1 MEKNKLTAIIIIA
14 FVVCITSIYA
24 VTKSHD
30 YTLQGEIDMQTVN
43 VSSKIGGRIADITV
57 KKGDIV
63 EKDTVL
69 AVLDTPEIQAK
80 LEQTN
85 ALLDA
90 AKAQNTKAE
99 TGARN
104 EQIAMALNTLKQA
117 QAGQE
122 LANKTY
128 LRMKNLYEEG
138 VIPAQKMD
146 EALAAYNSANSTVAV
161 AKSNYEMLLNG
172 TRKEDKSTAAAN
184 VKRAEGAVSEVE
196 SYLSEN
202 QLKAP
207 ISGEITQINP
217 EVGELVATGFPVV
230 VISNPDD
237 VWATFN
243 IREDMLQKIKVGKVI
258 KVKIPAVSDKPFDFK
273 VNYISVLGNFATW
286 KATRAKGEFDMKTFE
301 VRMVPVDK
309 IDGLRAGMS
318 ALIEWNK
325 IK

>member
-1 MEKNKLTAIIIIA
+1 MDKKPLITVIIIIL
-14 FVVCITSIYA
+14 VVCIASIYA
-24 VTKSHD
+24 VSKSND
-30 YTLQGEIDMQTVN
+30 YVLQGEIDMQTIN
-43 VSSKIGGRIADITV
+43 VSSKVPGRVVYLSV
-57 KKGDIV
+57 KKGDV
-63 EKDTVL
+63 VTEDRVL
-69 AVLDTPEIQAK
+69 AILDTPEIKAK

-85 ALLDA
+85 ALLAA
-90 AKAQNTKAE
+90 AKSQNEKADN
-99 TGARN
+99 GARN

-161 AKSNYEMLLNG
+161 AKSNYQMLLNG
-172 TRKEDKSTAAAN
+172 TRKEDKSAAAAQ
-184 VKRAEGAVSEVE
+184 VKQAEGAVNEVE

-202 QLKAP
+202 TIKAP
-207 ISGEITQINP
+207 IGGEVTQINS
-217 EVGELVATGFPVV
+217 EIGELVATGFPIV

-237 VWATFN
+237 VWAVFN
-243 IREDMLQKIKVGKVI
+243 VREDMLKKIKIGKVI
-258 KVKIPAVSDKPFDFK
+258 KVKIPAISNDKYEFK
-273 VNYISVLGNFATW
+273 VNYISVMGNFATW

-301 VRMVPVDK
+301 VRMVPVKK

-318 ALIEWNK
+318 VLADWNK

>member
-1 MEKNKLTAIIIIA
+1 MEKNKLSAIIIIA
-14 FVVCITSIYA
+14 LVICITSIYA

-30 YTLQGEIDMQTVN
+30 YTLQGEIDMQTIN
-43 VSSKIGGRIADITV
+43 VSSKVPGRIAELQV

-63 EKDTVL
+63 EKDKVL
-69 AVLDTPEIQAK
+69 AILDTPEIQAK
-80 LEQTN
+80 LDQTN

-184 VKRAEGAVSEVE
+184 VKLAEGAVSEVE
-196 SYLSEN
+196 SFLNEN

-207 ISGEITQINP
+207 INGEVTQINS

-243 IREDMLQKIKVGKVI
+243 IREDMLKKIKVGKVI
-258 KVKIPAVSDKPFDFK
+258 KVKIPAISNKPFEFK

-301 VRMVPVDK
+301 VRMVPTEQ

-318 ALIEWNK
+318 ALVDWNK

>member
-1 MEKNKLTAIIIIA
+1 MDKKSIITGLIIILIICIA
-14 FVVCITSIYA
+14 SIYA
-24 VTKSHD
+24 VSKSND
-30 YTLQGEIDMQTVN
+30 YVLQGEIDMQTIN
-43 VSSKIGGRIADITV
+43 VSSKIGGRIAYLPV
-57 KKGDIV
+57 KKGDV
-63 EKDTVL
+63 VKEDTVL
-69 AVLDTPEIQAK
+69 AILDTPEIKAK

-85 ALLDA
+85 ALLEA
-90 AKAQNTKAE
+90 AKSQNEKADK
-99 TGARN
+99 GARN

-146 EALAAYNSANSTVAV
+146 EALAAYNSANSAVEV
-161 AKSNYEMLLNG
+161 AKSNYQMLQNG
-172 TRKEDKSTAAAN
+172 TRKEDKSAAAAQ
-184 VKRAEGAVSEVE
+184 VKQAEGAVDEVE

-202 QLKAP
+202 TIKAP
-207 ISGEITQINP
+207 IDGEVTQINS
-217 EVGELVATGFPVV
+217 EIGELVGTGFPIVV
-230 VISNPDD
+230 LTNPDD
-237 VWATFN
+237 VWAVFN
-243 IREDMLQKIKVGKVI
+243 VREDMLKKIKMGTIV
-258 KVKIPAVSDKPFDFK
+258 KVKIPAIGNDKYEFK

-301 VRMVPVDK
+301 VRMVPVKK

-318 ALIEWNK
+318 VLADWKK

>member
-1 MEKNKLTAIIIIA
+1 MEKNKLTTIIIIA
-14 FVVCITSIYA
+14 IVICITSIYA

-30 YTLQGEIDMQTVN
+30 YTLQGEIDMQTIN
-43 VSSKIGGRIADITV
+43 VSSKVPGRITELQV
-57 KKGDIV
+57 KKGDMV

-69 AVLDTPEIQAK
+69 VILDTPEIQAK
-80 LEQTN
+80 LDQTN

-90 AKAQNTKAE
+90 ARAQNTKAE

-104 EQIAMALNTLKQA
+104 EQISMALNSLKQA
-117 QAGQE
+117 KAGQE

-146 EALAAYNSANSTVAV
+146 EALAAYNSANSIVAV
-161 AKSNYEMLLNG
+161 AQSNYDMLING

-184 VKRAEGAVSEVE
+184 VKLAEGAVSEVE

-207 ISGEITQINP
+207 VKGEVTQINS
-217 EVGELVATGFPVV
+217 EAGELVATGFPIV

-243 IREDMLQKIKVGKVI
+243 IREDMLQKIKTGTVV
-258 KVKIPAVSDKPFDFK
+258 KVKIPAISNKPFDFK
-273 VNYISVLGNFATW
+273 VNYIAVLGNFATW
-286 KATRAKGEFDMKTFE
+286 KATRAKGEFDMKTCE
-301 VRMVPVDK
+301 VRMVPTEK

-318 ALIEWNK
+318 ALIDWKK

>member
-1 MEKNKLTAIIIIA
+1 MEKNKLSVIIIIA
-14 FVVCITSIYA
+14 LVVCITSIYA

-43 VSSKIGGRIADITV
+43 VSSKIGGRITDIPV

-104 EQIAMALNTLKQA
+104 EQISMALNTLKQA

-172 TRKEDKSTAAAN
+172 TRKEDKSAAAAN

-207 ISGEITQINP
+207 VRGEVTQINS
-217 EVGELVATGFPVV
+217 ETGELVATGFPVV

-243 IREDMLQKIKVGKVI
+243 IREDMLKKIKVGKVI
-258 KVKIPAVSDKPFDFK
+258 KVKIPAISDKPFDFK

-301 VRMVPVDK
+301 VRMVPTEK

-318 ALIEWNK
+318 ALVEWNK